1 MSERGGVVNMNN
13 ELDTYIEGFRRFKES
28 WFKSA
33 RKAKSVFKEQSP
45 QVLVIAC
52 SDSRVDPALLFD
64 ADPGDFFMI
73 RNLASLVPPY
83 VRDSSFH
90 GISAALEYAIRKIK
104 VSHVIVMGHT
114 HCAGIATLVS
124 DEDSGTEFIEPWL
137 NIAEP
142 ALLRVNVMEH
152 VDDEAKHRACER
164 EAILV
169 SLGNLL
175 TFPYIKERTQAGE
188 LFIHGWYF
196 NMTKGTL
203 ERWSPKDKA
212 FVSLVD

>member
-1 MSERGGVVNMNN
+1 MHK
-13 ELDTYIEGFRRFKES
+13 ELDVYIEGFKRFKEN
-28 WFKSA
+28 WFKSG
-33 RKAKSVFKEQSP
+33 RKAREVFKDQSP
-45 QVLVIAC
+45 KVLVIAC

-73 RNLASLVPPY
+73 RNLSSLVPPY
-83 VRDSSFH
+83 VKDSSFH
-90 GISAALEYAIRKIK
+90 GISAALEYAVCKVN
-104 VSHVIVMGHT
+104 VSHIIIIGHT
-114 HCAGIATLVS
+114 HCAGIATLMS
-124 DEDSGTEFIEPWL
+124 DDDSDTEFIAPWL
-137 NIAEP
+137 HIAEP

-175 TFPYIKERTQAGE
+175 TFPGIKERVQAGK
-188 LFIHGWYF
+188 LSIHGWYF

-203 ERWSPKDKA
+203 ERWSGKDKA
-212 FVSLVD
+212 FIPLVS